1 MEKRIFDNIINFLLS
16 YEQNEITFEWT
27 TWETGTENIDWEYG
41 SNNLGRKK
49 IPSSIMNIIVTI
61 IEEFATEGLLDEAY
75 SESEGYL
82 LKAIFRP
89 KNKTLELRVSVEEYV
104 DQDIYNERKFP
115 IETSDVIKYMNEK
128 KISIINFSYDGG
140 GDSGQINSVSVDG
153 KEENI
158 HTWERNEETM
168 PIVNMAYDY
177 LESEYSGWEIDDG
190 SSGTL
195 QISNNGFISSSH
207 VWSSREWYDSGLQ
220 KIITRDNFK

>member
-1 MEKRIFDNIINFLLS
+1 MEKRIFDNIMNFLSS
-16 YEQNEITFEWT
+16 YEQNEIRFEWT
-27 TWETGTENIDWEYG
+27 MWEAGIENVDWEYG
-41 SNNLGRKK
+41 SNDLGRKK
-49 IPSSIMNIIVTI
+49 IPSSIMNIIVSI
-61 IEEFATEGLLDEAY
+61 IEEFATDNLLDNAY
-75 SESEGYL
+75 SETEGYQL
-82 LKAIFRP
+82 VAIFRP

-158 HTWERNEETM
+158 HTWERNEKTM
-168 PIVNMAYDY
+168 SIINMAYDY
-177 LESEYSGWEIDDG
+177 LESEYGGWEIDDG
-190 SSGTL
+190 STGTL

-207 VWSSREWYDSGLQ
+207 IWSSREWYDSGME
-220 KIITRDNFK
+220 KIITRDDFK